1 MSRKRDGV
9 WFRPLPAT
17 RVANA
22 IGGASVPIWPV
33 IFSPVEPSDA
43 YLTVVGWAALVLMPL
58 LALRGARMA
67 MHVGENTVT
76 VRGQFR
82 TRRVPRSS
90 VLSVDPRST
99 LPMLV
104 WEDATGRVRR
114 TPIVFLSVLGPVI
127 PRYERHRDDLLAE
140 VRRVLAV

>member
-1 MSRKRDGV
+1 MS
-9 WFRPLPAT
+9 

-43 YLTVVGWAALVLMPL
+43 YLTVVGWAALVLMPW
-58 LALRGARMA
+58 LALRGACMA
-67 MHVGENTVT
+67 MHVDESTVT

-82 TRRVPRSS
+82 TRRVPRGS
-90 VLSVDPRST
+90 VRSVDPRSA

-104 WEDATGRVRR
+104 WEDASGRARR

-127 PRYERHRDDLLAE
+127 PRYEQHRDVLLDE
-140 VRRVLAV
+140 IRRVLAGGHRVHRPT

>member
-9 WFRPLPAT
+9 WFRPLPVS

-22 IGGASVPIWPV
+22 VGGASISILPI
-33 IFSPVEPSDA
+33 IASPVEPSDA
-43 YLTVVGWAALVLMPL
+43 YLTVVGWAALVLMPW

-67 MHVGENTVT
+67 MHVDESTVT

-82 TRRVPRSS
+82 TRRVPRTS
-90 VLSVDPRST
+90 VRSVDPRSA

-104 WEDATGRVRR
+104 WEDATGRARR

-127 PRYERHRDDLLAE
+127 PRYERHRDILLTE
-140 VRRVLAV
+140 IRHVLAA